1 MGFEFQLLK
10 NTFTLRKNR
19 IVKYLKFAGNGSRN
33 HFPWEAFCASQNLFQ
48 VQFLHCN
55 EPLTNQVCDLFCT
68 FLQSALYIYFTST
81 FTCTFRLSLFI
92 FCVWVLSIFLFYIF
106 ALNLSHL
113 RLWHAVFELF
123 DKTFQGRDDAS
134 LIFEEGGLLPDL
146 KKLCIFKHLQI
157 FLFWNASNCGTWL
170 NWVFVGFPYVLTS
183 QKSYKRLC
191 SDTLQ
196 KIYFRVHIAP
206 WLMIKEIEIWPSKRL
221 FGTPSGTPFS
231 MGYPSKNLLSSE
243 GTKRDGL
250 VFTQR
255 SALVETFWLLQTKA
269 SG

>member
-1 MGFEFQLLK
+1 M
-10 NTFTLRKNR
+10 
-19 IVKYLKFAGNGSRN
+19 KYLKFAGNGSRN

-113 RLWHAVFELF
+113 RLWQAVFELF

-146 KKLCIFKHLQI
+146 KKLCFTNIYKFI
-157 FLFWNASNCGTWL
+157 FLKCIKLWNLIDLSLCWFSRCVNIA
-170 NWVFVGFPYVLTS
+170 
-183 QKSYKRLC
+183 KSYKRLC

-196 KIYFRVHIAP
+196 KIYFRVHIEP

-243 GTKRDGL
+243 GTMDW
-250 VFTQR
+250 
-255 SALVETFWLLQTKA
+255 S
-269 SG
+269 SGHHPTIGFG